1 MIYNIVGDLLK
12 QDKVDIICHQT
23 NCKGVMG
30 AGIAFQ
36 IKRTYPE
43 VFKKYK
49 EFCDE
54 YENILLGRTLFVN
67 CNDGKVV
74 ANLFGQDGYGR
85 GFCQT
90 DYVALEKAIAT
101 VAKTAAKYKKSVGF
115 PYKIGC
121 DLAGG
126 DWSTVSKII
135 EKYFMDSEVDCYIC
149 SLTQEQEHEC

>member
-30 AGIAFQ
+30 AGIALQ
-36 IKRTYPE
+36 IKKTYPE
-43 VFKKYK
+43 VFKRYR
-49 EFCDE
+49 EFCKE
-54 YENILLGRTLFVN
+54 YGSVLLGRTLFVN
-67 CNDGKVV
+67 CNDGKIV
-74 ANLFGQDGYGR
+74 ANLFGQDGFGK

-90 DYVALEKAIAT
+90 DYTALEEAVSSLERVAT
-101 VAKTAAKYKKSVGF
+101 KYKKSVGF

-126 DWSTVSKII
+126 DWEIVSKII
-135 EKYFMDSEVDCYIC
+135 EKYFLDSEVDCYIC
-149 SLTQEQEHEC
+149 SLP

>member
-36 IKRTYPE
+36 IKRAYPE

-74 ANLFGQDGYGR
+74 ANLFGQDSYGR

-101 VAKTAAKYKKSVGF
+101 VAKTAAKYKKECRISVQNW
-115 PYKIGC
+115 
-121 DLAGG
+121 L
-126 DWSTVSKII
+126 
-135 EKYFMDSEVDCYIC
+135 
-149 SLTQEQEHEC
+149 

>member
-30 AGIAFQ
+30 AGIALQ
-36 IKRTYPE
+36 IKKTYPE
-43 VFKKYK
+43 VFKRYR
-49 EFCDE
+49 EFCKE
-54 YENILLGRTLFVN
+54 YGSVLLGRTLFVN
-67 CNDGKVV
+67 CNDGKIV
-74 ANLFGQDGYGR
+74 ANLFGQDGFGR

-90 DYVALEKAIAT
+90 DYAALEEAVSSLAKVAT
-101 VAKTAAKYKKSVGF
+101 KYKKSVGF

-126 DWSTVSKII
+126 DWEIVNKII
-135 EKYFMDSEVDCYIC
+135 EKYFLDSEVGCYIC
-149 SLTQEQEHEC
+149 SLP

>member
-1 MIYNIVGDLLK
+1 MNMK
-12 QDKVDIICHQT
+12 
-23 NCKGVMG
+23 
-30 AGIAFQ
+30 
-36 IKRTYPE
+36 
-43 VFKKYK
+43 
-49 EFCDE
+49 
-54 YENILLGRTLFVN
+54 TLFVN

-74 ANLFGQDGYGR
+74 ANLFGQDSYGR

-126 DWSTVSKII
+126 DWSIVSKII

>member
-49 EFCDE
+49 DC
-54 YENILLGRTLFVN
+54 LLYTSPSPR
-67 CNDGKVV
+67 
-74 ANLFGQDGYGR
+74 
-85 GFCQT
+85 
-90 DYVALEKAIAT
+90 
-101 VAKTAAKYKKSVGF
+101 
-115 PYKIGC
+115 
-121 DLAGG
+121 
-126 DWSTVSKII
+126 
-135 EKYFMDSEVDCYIC
+135 DC
-149 SLTQEQEHEC
+149 S

>member
-1 MIYNIVGDLLK
+1 MIYNMVGDLLK

-85 GFCQT
+85 GFCHCEDFLQGKR
-90 DYVALEKAIAT
+90 LLPP
-101 VAKTAAKYKKSVGF
+101 S
-115 PYKIGC
+115 
-121 DLAGG
+121 AGKRFYG
-126 DWSTVSKII
+126 PDH
-135 EKYFMDSEVDCYIC
+135 CR
-149 SLTQEQEHEC
+149 

>member
-74 ANLFGQDGYGR
+74 ANLFGQDGYGK

-90 DYVALEKAIAT
+90 DYVALERRLLRWQKPQPNIKRVSDFRIKLVAI
-101 VAKTAAKYKKSVGF
+101 
-115 PYKIGC
+115 
-121 DLAGG
+121 
-126 DWSTVSKII
+126 
-135 EKYFMDSEVDCYIC
+135 
-149 SLTQEQEHEC
+149 

>member
-36 IKRTYPE
+36 IKRAYPE

-74 ANLFGQDGYGR
+74 ANLFGQDSYGR
-85 GFCQT
+85 GFCQ
-90 DYVALEKAIAT
+90 
-101 VAKTAAKYKKSVGF
+101 
-115 PYKIGC
+115 IGC

-126 DWSTVSKII
+126 DWSIVSKII

>member
-54 YENILLGRTLFVN
+54 YENILQRVSDFRIKL
-67 CNDGKVV
+67 V
-74 ANLFGQDGYGR
+74 A
-85 GFCQT
+85 
-90 DYVALEKAIAT
+90 I
-101 VAKTAAKYKKSVGF
+101 
-115 PYKIGC
+115 
-121 DLAGG
+121 
-126 DWSTVSKII
+126 
-135 EKYFMDSEVDCYIC
+135 
-149 SLTQEQEHEC
+149 

>member
-74 ANLFGQDGYGR
+74 ANLFGQDGYG
-85 GFCQT
+85 
-90 DYVALEKAIAT
+90 E
-101 VAKTAAKYKKSVGF
+101 
-115 PYKIGC
+115 
-121 DLAGG
+121 
-126 DWSTVSKII
+126 
-135 EKYFMDSEVDCYIC
+135 DSARQIMWHLKRRLLRWQKPQPNIKRV
-149 SLTQEQEHEC
+149 

>member
-101 VAKTAAKYKKSVGF
+101 VAKPQPNIKR
-115 PYKIGC
+115 
-121 DLAGG
+121 
-126 DWSTVSKII
+126 VSDFRTKLVAI
-135 EKYFMDSEVDCYIC
+135 
-149 SLTQEQEHEC
+149 